1 MIVPE
6 YSRKYLEIKGFKEP
20 LRHLMYSSKVT
31 VGCLK
36 NDPFLVIYFVAIHY
50 SLRNYAKNRY
60 IFQLINTHL
69 KKNLDFVKY
78 QMNSF

>member
-1 MIVPE
+1 MIVTDYFRE
-6 YSRKYLEIKGFKEP
+6 YLEIKGFQEP
-20 LRHLMYSSKVT
+20 LRHLMYSPKVT

-50 SLRNYAKNRY
+50 SLGNCQKSVF
-60 IFQLINTHL
+60 FQLISTHL